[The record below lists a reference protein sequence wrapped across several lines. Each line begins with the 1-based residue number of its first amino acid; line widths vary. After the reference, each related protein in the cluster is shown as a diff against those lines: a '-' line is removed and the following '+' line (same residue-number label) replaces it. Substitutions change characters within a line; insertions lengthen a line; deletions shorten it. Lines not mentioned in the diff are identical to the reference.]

1 MKQSRSKSKL
11 AKAKLVAFLAANP
24 DVNINVYK
32 SVAPKSARTPM
43 RYKGFTICHRTG
55 VDAWSQ
61 WTIYDQHG
69 KPCNFGTL
77 PACKAFVRMCIA
89 ESKRELENKLTLQ
102 KK

>member
-1 MKQSRSKSKL
+1 MKKSKS

-32 SVAPKSARTPM
+32 SVAPKSARTPR
-43 RYKGFTICHRTG
+43 RYKGFTIYHRTG

-69 KPCNFGTL
+69 NPYNFGTL
-77 PACKAFVRMCIA
+77 PVCKSFIRMWIIEA
-89 ESKRELENKLTLQ
+89 ARIGKQGATSKSR
-102 KK
+102 